1 MTKEKTITIK
11 KAAEIVAEGFLAP
24 LYYKSSY
31 FKSSLANAV
40 FSGLISAGAEDI
52 IIHSPNTNAAFNI
65 RTALYHIDWKDHFL
79 NTDDLADAIR
89 ESLIPFLEKEIEKD
103 LEDDSE
109 ALDENPLE

>member
-11 KAAEIVAEGFLAP
+11 KAAEITAEGLLAP
-24 LYYKSSY
+24 LYADSS
-31 FKSSLANAV
+31 FSKAV

-52 IIHSPNTNAAFNI
+52 IIYSPNTKAAFNVK
-65 RTALYHIDWKDHFL
+65 TALDYIDWTDHFE
-79 NTDDLADAIR
+79 DIYELADAIR